1 MCWTAQI
8 ARAYNHDSPLLITA
22 TFFTTQGDTRMSAAF
37 ARLARRALAAAFA
50 TPLIVLA
57 TSALAAGVSVKFD
70 TSSPDTMPFPSDRF
84 TKPDWGNNTFRRVN
98 LPKPDCAAQ
107 PNDCAD
113 IDVINQLDGFST
125 QPRITVPFT
134 GDIDVST
141 VNSNTVYLLNLGN
154 TLTGRGFGQRVGIN
168 QVLWDPASKTLVFE
182 SDELLAEHSR
192 YVLIVTNGVKDAQG
206 DPVERGRFGKVQDG
220 KDYDDDG
227 GKGKRGRDHDDERDY
242 RKTLRDGMLSHRGR
256 NRIVAASVFTTQ
268 SVTADLVKIM
278 RQIKRSN
285 PAPVNFVIGNGGAT
299 RALFATA
306 SVQGIQ
312 FNRQTGTAPAFTPS
326 FLPTPA
332 LNVVPGAVGALAYG
346 TFSSPDYTN
355 ASKFIPVT
363 GTLWGKPA
371 VQGASTL
378 TVQLFLPATP
388 KPVGGYPVAIFGHG
402 FGDSMYGAPWVLA
415 SVLASQGIATA
426 AINVVGHGG
435 GAQGTLNVALNGAG
449 PVMVPA
455 GGRGIDQDGNGVID
469 STEGVNAA
477 APATIISSRDGL
489 RQTAIDL
496 MQLVRQIEV
505 GMDVDGDGS
514 TDLNAQRIY
523 YAGQSFGGIYG
534 TILLGVE
541 PNIKAGVPNVPGGS
555 ITDVARLGFFRF
567 LTAVALATRQPQLL
581 NLPPTPNVPV
591 PFNLNF
597 NENIPLRDQ
606 SPVVNNV
613 PGALAIQQL
622 LERNEWVQQSGNPA
636 SYAALI
642 RKNPLQGSMAKPVIL
657 QVAKGDT
664 VVPNP
669 TSTAIIR
676 AGDLASHVTYFRND
690 LAFAANPA
698 VPKGP
703 HTFLTNISIPAA
715 APFAVAAQSQIAAF
729 FASNGV
735 AVIDPDGAGPIFEVP
750 IVPPLPE
757 TVNFIP

>member
-1 MCWTAQI
+1 
-8 ARAYNHDSPLLITA
+8 
-22 TFFTTQGDTRMSAAF
+22 MSVIC
-37 ARLARRALAAAFA
+37 RRAIAAA
-50 TPLIVLA
+50 IA
-57 TSALAAGVSVKFD
+57 TSLLTASSAFAAGVSVKFD

-98 LPKPDCAAQ
+98 LPKPDCAVR
-107 PNDCAD
+107 PSDCAD

-141 VNSNTVYLLNLGN
+141 VNSDTVYLLNLGS
-154 TLTGRGFGQRVGIN
+154 TLTARGFGQRVGIN

-206 DPVERGRFGKVQDG
+206 DAIERGRFGKLEDG
-220 KDYDDDG
+220 KDDDDG
-227 GKGKRGRDHDDERDY
+227 KTTRGRDGDDERDY
-242 RKTLRDGMLSHRGR
+242 RKALRDGMMSHRGR

-268 SVTADLVKIM
+268 SVTSDLAKIM

-306 SVQGIQ
+306 NVQGIQ

-326 FLPTPA
+326 LLPTPA
-332 LNVVPGAVGALAYG
+332 LSVVPGAIGAIAYG

-363 GTLWGKPA
+363 GTLWGRPA
-371 VQGASTL
+371 VQGTNTL

-388 KPVGGYPVAIFGHG
+388 KPAGGYPVAIFGHG
-402 FGDSMYGAPWVLA
+402 FGDSMYGAPWAVA
-415 SVLASQGIATA
+415 SVLASQGIAVA

-435 GAQGTLNVALNGAG
+435 GAQGTLNVLLNGAA
-449 PVMVPA
+449 PVVVPA

-496 MQLVRQIEV
+496 MQLVREIEV
-505 GMDVDGDGS
+505 GVDVDGDGAM
-514 TDLNAQRIY
+514 DLNAQRIY

-581 NLPPTPNVPV
+581 NLPPTPNVPL

-597 NENIPLRDQ
+597 NENMPLRDQ
-606 SPVVNNV
+606 LPMVNNV

-622 LERNEWVQQSGNPA
+622 LERNEWVQQSGNPV
-636 SYAALI
+636 SYAPLI
-642 RKNPLQGSMAKPVIL
+642 RKQPLPGSAPKPVIF

-676 AGDLASHVTYFRND
+676 AGDLADRLTYYRND
-690 LAFAANPA
+690 LAFAANPS

-703 HTFLTNISIPAA
+703 HTFLTNIGVPAA

-757 TVNFIP
+757 TLNFIP

>member
-1 MCWTAQI
+1 MCWTPRS
-8 ARAYNHDSPLLITA
+8 ARAYNRTSQQQHNSNIFL
-22 TFFTTQGDTRMSAAF
+22 TQGDTRMSSF
-37 ARLARRALAAAFA
+37 IHRTLAAALA
-50 TPLIVLA
+50 TPLLA
-57 TSALAAGVSVKFD
+57 FGTCALAAGVSVKFD
-70 TSSPDTMPFPSDRF
+70 LSSPDTAPFPSDRF
-84 TKPDWGNNTFRRVN
+84 TKPDWSNNTFKRVN
-98 LPKPDCAAQ
+98 LPKPDCAAR

-154 TLTGRGFGQRVGIN
+154 TLTGRGFGDRVGIN

-192 YVLIVTNGVKDAQG
+192 YVLIVTSGVKDAQG
-206 DPVERGRFGKVQDG
+206 DPVERGRFGKVEDG
-220 KDYDDDG
+220 KDDDDDQ
-227 GKGKRGRDHDDERDY
+227 GKRGRQDRENRDEDRDY
-242 RKTLRDGMLSHRGR
+242 RKALRDGMMSHRASR

-268 SVTADLVKIM
+268 SVTSDMAKIM

-285 PAPVNFVIGNGGAT
+285 PAPVNFGIANGGAA
-299 RALFATA
+299 RAVFAKS

-312 FNRQTGTAPAFTPS
+312 FNRQTGTATFTPS

-332 LNVVPGAVGALAYG
+332 LDVVAGAIGTIAYG
-346 TFSSPDYTN
+346 TYTSPDYTN

-363 GTLWGKPA
+363 GTLWGRPA
-371 VQGASTL
+371 VQGTNTL
-378 TVQLFLPATP
+378 TVQLFLPASA
-388 KPVGGYPVAIFGHG
+388 KPAGGYPVAIFGHG
-402 FGDSMYGAPWVLA
+402 FGDSMYGAPWVVA

-435 GAQGTLNVALNGAG
+435 GAQGTLNVLLNGAA
-449 PVMVPA
+449 PVVVPA

-505 GMDVDGDGS
+505 GVDVDGDGNA
-514 TDLNAQRIY
+514 DLNAQRIY

-581 NLPPTPNVPV
+581 NLPPTPGVPA

-597 NENIPLRDQ
+597 NENMPLRDQ
-606 SPVVNNV
+606 APVVNNV
-613 PGALAIQQL
+613 PGALAIAQL
-622 LERNEWVQQSGNPA
+622 LERNE
-636 SYAALI
+636 
-642 RKNPLQGSMAKPVIL
+642 
-657 QVAKGDT
+657 
-664 VVPNP
+664 
-669 TSTAIIR
+669 
-676 AGDLASHVTYFRND
+676 
-690 LAFAANPA
+690 
-698 VPKGP
+698 
-703 HTFLTNISIPAA
+703 
-715 APFAVAAQSQIAAF
+715 
-729 FASNGV
+729 
-735 AVIDPDGAGPIFEVP
+735 
-750 IVPPLPE
+750 
-757 TVNFIP
+757 

>member
-1 MCWTAQI
+1 
-8 ARAYNHDSPLLITA
+8 
-22 TFFTTQGDTRMSAAF
+22 MSSF
-37 ARLARRALAAAFA
+37 IHRTLAAALA
-50 TPLIVLA
+50 TPLLA
-57 TSALAAGVSVKFD
+57 FGTCALAAGVSVKFD
-70 TSSPDTMPFPSDRF
+70 LSSPDTAPFPSDRF
-84 TKPDWGNNTFRRVN
+84 TKPDWSNNTFKRVN
-98 LPKPDCAAQ
+98 LPKPDCAAR

-154 TLTGRGFGQRVGIN
+154 TLTGRGFGDRVGIN

-192 YVLIVTNGVKDAQG
+192 YVLIVTSGVKDAQG
-206 DPVERGRFGKVQDG
+206 DPVERGRFGKVEDG
-220 KDYDDDG
+220 KDDDDDQ
-227 GKGKRGRDHDDERDY
+227 GKRGRQDRENRDEDRDY
-242 RKTLRDGMLSHRGR
+242 RKALRDGMMSHRASR

-268 SVTADLVKIM
+268 SVTSDMAKIM

-285 PAPVNFVIGNGGAT
+285 PAPVNFGIANGGAA
-299 RALFATA
+299 RAVFAKS

-312 FNRQTGTAPAFTPS
+312 FNRQTGTATFTPS

-332 LNVVPGAVGALAYG
+332 LDVVAGAIGTIAYG
-346 TFSSPDYTN
+346 TYTSPDYTN

-363 GTLWGKPA
+363 GTLWGRPA
-371 VQGASTL
+371 VQGTNTL
-378 TVQLFLPATP
+378 TVQLFLPASA
-388 KPVGGYPVAIFGHG
+388 KPAGGYPVAIFGHG
-402 FGDSMYGAPWVLA
+402 FGDSMYGAPWVVA

-435 GAQGTLNVALNGAG
+435 GAQGTLNVLLNGAA
-449 PVMVPA
+449 PVVVPA

-505 GMDVDGDGS
+505 GVDVDGDGNA
-514 TDLNAQRIY
+514 DLNAQRIY

-581 NLPPTPNVPV
+581 NLPPTPGVPA

-597 NENIPLRDQ
+597 NENMPLRDQ
-606 SPVVNNV
+606 APVVNNV
-613 PGALAIQQL
+613 PGALAIAQL
-622 LERNEWVQQSGNPA
+622 LERNEWVQQSGNPV
-636 SYAALI
+636 SYAPLI
-642 RKNPLQGSMAKPVIL
+642 RKNPLQGSAAKPVIF

-676 AGDLASHVTYFRND
+676 AGGFEDRTTYFRND

-729 FASNGV
+729 FASNG
-735 AVIDPDGAGPIFEVP
+735 ALVIDPDGAAPIFEVP

-757 TVNFIP
+757 TLNFIP